1 MLTFQEAIF
10 ALNRYWADQGC
21 LIWEPYYLQVGAGT
35 MNPATFLRVLGP
47 EPWRVAY
54 VEPSVRPDDA
64 RYGKNPNR
72 MGLHYQYQ
80 VILKP
85 EPGDPQE
92 LYLRSLEALGIDR
105 VQHDIRFVEDNWE
118 QPALG
123 AWGLG
128 WEVWLDGLEITQ
140 FTYFQQAGSQI
151 LDPVSVELTYGL
163 ERILM
168 AIQGVTHFGDIH
180 WDDRRT
186 YGDLNLAG
194 EQQHSQYYFELA
206 DVEQLRQMFEAYE
219 AEAVRALEVGL
230 TLPAYDQLL
239 KCSHTFN
246 VLDTRGA
253 VGVTERASYFGRMR
267 GISRE
272 IAKTYLQERE
282 QAGYPW
288 MESEPSED
296 TDAGSSPDR
305 TTTAAADADSGPDQ
319 PATFVLEIG
328 TEELPN
334 SDLTSALEQL
344 ETSIGAMLTEA
355 RLEHGPFRVMGT
367 PRRLIA
373 LVENLAPQQSGSD
386 RLVKGPPWDK
396 AFDADGKPTQAGTG
410 FASSSGVEVEA
421 LEKQEMDGGIY
432 AVAQVSAGTGP
443 ARHVLSEALP
453 RVIAGLRF
461 DKSMR
466 WESSGTTFSRPIRW
480 LLAIHGEHLVSFEYA
495 GVQSGRSGRGLRGT
509 GKQELEIHDADSLI
523 GTLESQ
529 GIITD
534 PELRRS
540 EIQKQIE
547 ELSSEASG
555 IVSQDANLLQEV
567 ANLVEAPQA
576 LLGAFEEDYLDLPSD
591 VLIAVMKKHQRYF
604 PMESNDRL
612 LPNFI
617 VVSNG
622 RRDLTEAVISGN
634 EQVIRARFADATY
647 FVARDLEQSLESFVD
662 KLDTLTF
669 QTDLGSMLDKTHRL
683 EGLTATLSGHFNL
696 SEKDG
701 QSAVRAAQLCK
712 ADLATLMVVDMTSLQ
727 GSMGRYYAEKSGET
741 ERVAQAIFE
750 HYLPRA
756 SGDELPT
763 TDSGTALGLAD
774 RLDSLMGLFSIGIQ
788 PTGTRD
794 PFGLRRSA
802 VGLVQILVGKDLS
815 LDLNTALS
823 WAWDG
828 YDRKGE
834 AEALSNCVDFIVRR
848 QQQLL
853 LDQGFAHDVV
863 MAVLEEQ
870 GSDPVRAARGA
881 DELKRWISRE
891 DWITTLQAYSRCAR
905 ITRDLEQ
912 IYPFDEKLLEQSSTR
927 ELYVALQTAESA
939 DREPGSVN
947 GFLSAFEPIIP
958 AIDRFFDEVMVMA
971 EDQAL
976 RENRLGLLQRVVRLA
991 AGVADLSKL
1000 EGF

>member
-10 ALNRYWADQGC
+10 ALDRFWADQGC

-64 RYGKNPNR
+64 RYGENPNR

-194 EQQHSQYYFELA
+194 ERQHSQYYFELA
-206 DVEQLRQMFEAYE
+206 DVAQLRQMFDAYE

-267 GISRE
+267 RISRE
-272 IAKTYLQERE
+272 IAETYVQERE
-282 QAGYPW
+282 QAGHPW
-288 MESEPSED
+288 LESEPFED
-296 TDAGSSPDR
+296 TDAGSGADR
-305 TTTAAADADSGPDQ
+305 TTTAVADVDSGPDQ

-328 TEELPN
+328 TEELPD

-344 ETSIGAMLTEA
+344 ESSIAAMLTEA
-355 RLEHGPFRVMGT
+355 RLEHGPIRIVGT

-373 LVENLAPQQSGSD
+373 LVEDLAPQQLGSD
-386 RLVKGPPWDK
+386 RSVKGPPWDK
-396 AFDADGKPTQAGTG
+396 AFDADGKPTPAGTG
-410 FASSSGVEVEA
+410 FASRSGVEVEA

-432 AVAQVSAGTGP
+432 AVAQVNEGSGP
-443 ARHVLSEALP
+443 AWHVLSDALP

-480 LLAIHGEHLVSFEYA
+480 LLAIHGEHIVSFEYA
-495 GVQSGRSGRGLRGT
+495 GLQSGRSGRGLRGA
-509 GKQELEIHDADSLI
+509 GKSELEIHDADSLLKA
-523 GTLESQ
+523 LESQ

-547 ELSSEASG
+547 ELSGEASG
-555 IVSQDANLLQEV
+555 IVSQDADLLQEV

-576 LLGAFEEDYLDLPSD
+576 VLGAFEEDYLDLPSD

-604 PMESNDRL
+604 PVESNDRL

-622 RRDLTEAVISGN
+622 RRDSTEAVISGN

-662 KLDTLTF
+662 NLDTLTF

-683 EGLTATLSGHFNL
+683 EGLTATLAGHFNL

-828 YDRKGE
+828 YDHKGE

-863 MAVLEEQ
+863 VAVLEEQ
-870 GSDPVRAARGA
+870 GSDPVRAARAA
-881 DELKRWISRE
+881 DELKRWISRKN
-891 DWITTLQAYSRCAR
+891 WITTLQAYSRCAR

-912 IYPFDEKLLEQSSTR
+912 IYPFDEKLLEESATR
-927 ELYVALQTAESA
+927 ELYVALQTDESA

-947 GFLSAFEPIIP
+947 GFLTAFEPIIP

-991 AGVADLSKL
+991 EGVADLSKL